1 MKRTALLLSLLLPLA
16 ACNQTPAPSATTPP
30 SAATTA
36 SATPSAAAEAAAA
49 AANAAPAAASSVA
62 PAAAASTGT
71 AADAAVPPP
80 AGNGAP
86 LVAGTDYEEIQG
98 GQHFDPLNGK
108 IEVVE
113 VFGYVCP
120 ACFRFQPLVNAWEKS
135 LPADVRFTYVPA
147 AFGPEWVPYAHAY
160 YVSQSMGLVAKT
172 HDALFN
178 AIHLDRT
185 LKGERGEDSVQ
196 DIAAFYARFGAD
208 PQQFASTMSSFAIDG
223 KMRKAKQFM
232 SRVGIE
238 GTPTLVIDGK
248 YRVKGKTREDELRI
262 ANQLIAQELAAL
274 GAK

>member
-1 MKRTALLLSLLLPLA
+1 MNLRFVPLLLVLSLA
-16 ACNQTPAPSATTPP
+16 ACAKSEAPADA
-30 SAATTA
+30 A
-36 SATPSAAAEAAAA
+36 SATNDAPAAVANANTPPPPPPGVDSESAAIV
-49 AANAAPAAASSVA
+49 ANAAKIAAGS
-62 PAAAASTGT
+62 
-71 AADAAVPPP
+71 PPP
-80 AGNGAP
+80 IEGVDYIEIPNGQP
-86 LVAGTDYEEIQG
+86 
-98 GQHFDPLNGK
+98 FDPANGQV
-108 IEVVE
+108 EVVE

-120 ACFRFQPLVNAWEKS
+120 ACNMFQPVVRAWKAQ
-135 LPADVRFTYVPA
+135 LPANVRFTYVPA
-147 AFGPEWVPYAHAY
+147 QFGGTWDRYARAY
-160 YVSQSMGLVAKT
+160 YAADALGLVPRT
-172 HDALFN
+172 HDLLYN